1 MPKIKLTDAAVQ
13 RVKLPSPDERQ
24 IDYWDALTPG
34 FGLRVSFGG
43 TKTWVVQAR
52 VLREGKWKQTRRVV
66 GRYPDVSLADARTAA
81 REAMKMAANGEDPIN
96 LAKAK
101 REKLED
107 ESRNT
112 FSAVVRDFMT
122 KYVQRK
128 GLASS
133 TAADYRN
140 ALQGRYTSKWDE
152 KPITSLSRSD
162 VHSMLDEII
171 DLGFPIQANKSL
183 VYLNTF
189 FGWCVER
196 GILDHSPSTNVKK
209 PSKPNSRERALDPN
223 EIVEVWAAFTA
234 EGGVFGPMLK
244 LMLLTGQRRDEV
256 AGLRWDELKLDGES
270 PVWELPGERTKNGL
284 PNLVPLP
291 PQAASLLS
299 NIDRVSF
306 HRGNR
311 LEVSPFVFT
320 TTGTT
325 HVSGYSR
332 TKARIDKWISRR
344 RKAEEIDDPMPA
356 WTFHDLRRTL
366 ATRMA
371 EDLGILPHVIEAVL
385 NHISGNKAGVA
396 GVYNRALYLNEK
408 RNALAAWDNRIDA
421 LTNETSASNV
431 ERLGEHHGQ

>member
-1 MPKIKLTDAAVQ
+1 MPRLKLTDAAVQ
-13 RVKLPSPDERQ
+13 RIKLPSPTERQ
-24 IDYWDALTPG
+24 VDYWDLLTPG
-34 FGLRVSFGG
+34 FGLRISFGG
-43 TKTWVVQAR
+43 TRTWMVQTR
-52 VLREGKWKQTRRVV
+52 VLRQGTWKQTRRVL
-66 GRYPDVSLADARTAA
+66 GRYPDMSLADARSAA
-81 REAMKMAANGEDPIN
+81 REAMTLVANGDDPKN
-96 LAKAK
+96 MVKAK
-101 REKLED
+101 RERLEGD
-107 ESRNT
+107 SRNT
-112 FSAVVRDFMT
+112 FSAMVLDFMT

-128 GLASS
+128 GLAPS

-152 KPITSLSRSD
+152 RPITSLARSD

-196 GILDHSPSTNVKK
+196 GILDHSPSANVKK

-223 EIVEVWAAFTA
+223 EIAEVWAAFTA

-270 PVWELPGERTKNGL
+270 PVWELPGERTKNSL

-291 PQAASLLS
+291 PQAVFLLS
-299 NIDRVSF
+299 NINRVSF

-332 TKARIDKWISRR
+332 TKARIDKWISQH
-344 RKAEEIDDPMPA
+344 RKAGGVDDPMPT

-371 EDLGILPHVIEAVL
+371 EDLGIPPHIIEAVL
-385 NHISGNKAGVA
+385 NHISGSKAGVA

-408 RNALAAWDNRIDA
+408 RNAVAAWANRIDV
-421 LTNETSASNV
+421 LTNKTSASNV
-431 ERLGEHHGQ
+431 VRLGEHHGQ